1 MKQITIDRFDGIYA
15 ICEDKDKA
23 FFAIETSELPQG
35 AKAGDVLKIT
45 DDGALSIDVEET
57 ERRRAIESIRNV
69 IRAAMYEDAAG
80 SAYEVEPC
88 PRCGSAAT
96 VKKGKAGNGEQRY
109 LCRGCGRTFGMGSE
123 RILVQVV
130 QDLHGCR
137 RGRCRAHGRA
147 AVCER
152 EL

>member
-57 ERRRAIESIRNV
+57 ERRRSLQKAYNDAHGIVPKTIVKSIRDL
-69 IRAAMYEDAAG
+69 IEI
-80 SAYEVEPC
+80 SASPTPE
-88 PRCGSAAT
+88 R
-96 VKKGKAGNGEQRY
+96 KGKNGVKMTRQELAREIEKLESQMRKA
-109 LCRGCGRTFGMGSE
+109 
-123 RILVQVV
+123 
-130 QDLHGCR
+130 
-137 RGRCRAHGRA
+137 AHMMEYEYA
-147 AVCER
+147 AVLRDEIIR
-152 EL
+152 LRAEAEKK